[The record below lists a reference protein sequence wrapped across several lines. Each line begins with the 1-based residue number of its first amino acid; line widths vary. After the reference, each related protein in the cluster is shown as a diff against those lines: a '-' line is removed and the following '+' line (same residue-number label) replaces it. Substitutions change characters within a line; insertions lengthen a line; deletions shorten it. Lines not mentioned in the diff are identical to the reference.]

1 MHWSSF
7 CPLESLFGICVKE
20 IGKLTQFC
28 AAFETFRFLRL
39 EAGIVEAGA
48 HIGVNMLGKV
58 PLVNFLMPS
67 AHLTNW
73 DVNMLGKVPL
83 VIFLMPCAHLTS
95 WDEAGRRKCEAWQA
109 RTATRRLPPLRPR
122 GNESSVLSV
131 SFPGSDHRPMSCQ
144 GGVGGFLA
152 GRGLGQEKVAENPKL
167 GCVVVFEMIEPIM
180 VTKRSSYLAKDSV
193 MA

>member
-28 AAFETFRFLRL
+28 AAFETSRFLRL

-48 HIGVNMLGKV
+48 HIGVNMLGR
-58 PLVNFLMPS
+58 
-67 AHLTNW
+67 
-73 DVNMLGKVPL
+73 VPL

-109 RTATRRLPPLRPR
+109 RTGTRRLPPLRPR

-152 GRGLGQEKVAENPKL
+152 GRGLGQEKVAKNPKL
-167 GCVVVFEMIEPIM
+167 GCVVVFEMIEPTM
-180 VTKRSSYLAKDSV
+180 VTKRSSYLAKDSWPR
-193 MA
+193 

>member
-28 AAFETFRFLRL
+28 AAFETSRFLRL

-48 HIGVNMLGKV
+48 HIGVNMLGR
-58 PLVNFLMPS
+58 
-67 AHLTNW
+67 
-73 DVNMLGKVPL
+73 VPL

-109 RTATRRLPPLRPR
+109 RTGTRRLPPLRPR

-131 SFPGSDHRPMSCQ
+131 SFPGSDQPGPICLARGVWVAFWQ
-144 GGVGGFLA
+144 GGVSNKRKLPKT
-152 GRGLGQEKVAENPKL
+152 QNWVALLCLK
-167 GCVVVFEMIEPIM
+167 
-180 VTKRSSYLAKDSV
+180 
-193 MA
+193 